1 MADKEFIFEGKTIDA
16 AVDKAALEL
25 GIDRD
30 LISMEVV
37 TAPTKGIFGIGSTP
51 AKIKVFVPDEK
62 PKPKAEPAP
71 QQNTVTTQQII
82 DLGPE
87 KLTGKKPEHKEK
99 APAAEKAEKA
109 EKDEIVKIKPD
120 SLTPVDSSDE
130 AAGAAKEFLDG
141 LLSHMCPG
149 ENNVVIELGSDG
161 NYYVTISGEKMGVLI
176 GRRGETLDAVQ
187 YLVNLYVSK
196 NGGKKVRFILDSEN
210 YRAKRVRILQNIAQ
224 KAADKAVK
232 YRRNMPLEAMTSYER
247 RIIHATLNGRE
258 HISTYS
264 VGSEPHRKVIVK
276 YEK

>member
-16 AVDKAALEL
+16 ALDKAALEL
-25 GIDRD
+25 GLDRD

-37 TAPTKGIFGIGSTP
+37 TTPTKGIFGIGSTP
-51 AKIKVFVPDEK
+51 AKIKVFVPDDK
-62 PKPKAEPAP
+62 PEQKAEPAP

-87 KLTGKKPEHKEK
+87 KLTGKKPERKEK
-99 APAAEKAEKA
+99 APAAEKKEQG
-109 EKDEIVKIKPD
+109 EIVKIKPD
-120 SLTPVDSSDE
+120 LLTPVDSSDE
-130 AAGAAKEFLDG
+130 AASAAKEFLDG
-141 LLSHMCPG
+141 LLTHMCPG
-149 ENNVVIELGSDG
+149 ENNVSIELGSDG

-196 NGGKKVRFILDSEN
+196 NGGKKARFILDSEN

-232 YRRNMPLEAMTSYER
+232 YRRNMPLEPMSSYER